1 MRVMAGNTDSLSGSV
16 LLAMCDD
23 VESICLVR
31 ECREMEHFGTHFTS
45 DIIKKETNCSLKDMK
60 KIIIEAWQ

>member
-1 MRVMAGNTDSLSGSV
+1 MRVMAGDTGSLSGSV

-31 ECREMEHFGTHFTS
+31 EFKEMEEHFGTNFTS
-45 DIIKKETNCSLKDMK
+45 DIKKETKMRPLGHEEGYHRSR
-60 KIIIEAWQ
+60 